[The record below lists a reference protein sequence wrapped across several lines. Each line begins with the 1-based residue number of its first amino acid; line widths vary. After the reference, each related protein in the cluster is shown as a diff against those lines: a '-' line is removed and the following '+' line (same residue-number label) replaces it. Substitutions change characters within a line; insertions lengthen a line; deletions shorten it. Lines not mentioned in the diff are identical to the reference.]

1 MDELIARVSAALAT
15 DEDTARAAV
24 SAILKFLDQNAPDES
39 APLLDGLTGAR
50 DALAQPAAAPGGLA
64 GALGGLFGGGLMGLA
79 GELQGLGLGLGD
91 MQALG
96 GEILDHGRGVAG
108 DDAMAA
114 IAQAT
119 GLDRYM

>member
-1 MDELIARVSAALAT
+1 MAFAHPSM
-15 DEDTARAAV
+15 
-24 SAILKFLDQNAPDES
+24 ES
-39 APLLDGLTGAR
+39 FER
-50 DALAQPAAAPGGLA
+50 I
-64 GALGGLFGGGLMGLA
+64 
-79 GELQGLGLGLGD
+79 GLGD